1 MYQGQ
6 RGLRLSTNGV
16 GVFMGLDAAMASEA
30 RTVRRWVRSMAV
42 NLRGWR
48 LGWWMRAR
56 NGDDDGF
63 WSDVPG
69 RRKMQVDGGKFVM
82 RFRVG

>member
-1 MYQGQ
+1 MERMSMYQGQ

-48 LGWWMRAR
+48 LGR
-56 NGDDDGF
+56 
-63 WSDVPG
+63 
-69 RRKMQVDGGKFVM
+69 
-82 RFRVG
+82 